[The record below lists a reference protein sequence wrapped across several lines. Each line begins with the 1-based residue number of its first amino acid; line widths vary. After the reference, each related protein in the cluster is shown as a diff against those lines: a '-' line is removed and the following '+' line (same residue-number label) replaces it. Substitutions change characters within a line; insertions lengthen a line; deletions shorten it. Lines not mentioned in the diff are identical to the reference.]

1 MSWLTYYLGLFP
13 GLFLL
18 QRDVTCKE
26 YQKVDMIIKLQ
37 DTVILKCAYPEMGKM
52 IQLSWEK
59 KDGDAKHKIA
69 VYNPKRGEKIFFPYN
84 QSVTFLSSSIS
95 GDIKLKATAADK
107 GLYQCSINTFPEGV
121 LLKHIAVIDPAK
133 FPRSRA
139 ADNRVQIVPGNIMT
153 LSFGYPNV
161 DSIKQLTWQRMA
173 GEEISIIVDI
183 TPSQSFIGYDYKR
196 RIQFIKSPDQNIS
209 LTIENVTT
217 NDVGVYSCHIDT
229 NNGNW
234 TKTFDVDVEGEQSN
248 LPPTRNHI
256 TPKVLTEAQNHPA
269 KADIKMFLIFGAI
282 ALGSLVL
289 VISVVT
295 IICVW
300 RSKKRKANNTQF
312 QKGTTERHNQRR
324 ANPNSYTNPDVY
336 DRPNSRDMEYQ
347 EEAIYANL

>member
-37 DTVILKCAYPEMGKM
+37 DTVLLKCAYPEMGKM

-69 VYNPKRGEKIFFPYN
+69 VYNPKRGEYIFFPYN

-121 LLKHIAVIDPAK
+121 LLKLIAVIDPAK

-139 ADNRVQIVPGNIMT
+139 ADSRVQIVPGNIMT

-161 DSIKQLTWQRMA
+161 DSITQLTWQRMA

-196 RIQFIKSPDQNIS
+196 RIRFIQSPDQNIS

-234 TKTFDVDVEGEQSN
+234 TKTFDVDVED
-248 LPPTRNHI
+248 
-256 TPKVLTEAQNHPA
+256 
-269 KADIKMFLIFGAI
+269 DIKMFLIFGAI

-312 QKGTTERHNQRR
+312 QKDTTERHNQRR

-336 DRPNSRDMEYQ
+336 DRPNSRGMEYQ

>member
-234 TKTFDVDVEGEQSN
+234 TKTFDVDVEG
-248 LPPTRNHI
+248 
-256 TPKVLTEAQNHPA
+256 
-269 KADIKMFLIFGAI
+269 DIKMFLIFGAI

>member
-234 TKTFDVDVEGEQSN
+234 TKTFDVDVE
-248 LPPTRNHI
+248 
-256 TPKVLTEAQNHPA
+256 
-269 KADIKMFLIFGAI
+269 DIKMFLIFGAI

>member
-26 YQKVDMIIKLQ
+26 YQNVDMIIKLQ
-37 DTVILKCAYPEMGKM
+37 DTVMLKCAYPEMGKM

-69 VYNPKRGEKIFFPYN
+69 VYNPKRGENIFFPYN

-121 LLKHIAVIDPAK
+121 LLKLIAVIDPAK

-139 ADNRVQIVPGNIMT
+139 ADSRVRIVPGNVMT
-153 LSFGYPNV
+153 LSFGYLNV

-183 TPSQSFIGYDYKR
+183 TSSERFIGYDYKR
-196 RIQFIKSPDQNIS
+196 RIQYIQSPDQNIS

-217 NDVGVYSCHIDT
+217 NDVGVYSCYIDT

-234 TKTFDVDVEGEQSN
+234 TKTFDVDVEG
-248 LPPTRNHI
+248 
-256 TPKVLTEAQNHPA
+256 
-269 KADIKMFLIFGAI
+269 DIKMFLIFGAI

-289 VISVVT
+289 VISVVI

-300 RSKKRKANNTQF
+300 RSKKRKASNTQF

-324 ANPNSYTNPDVY
+324 ANPNSYTNSDVY
-336 DRPNSRDMEYQ
+336 DQPNSRGMEYQ